1 LTCVS
6 LYYIIS
12 ANAERVIL
20 GETMI
25 TEKEI
30 IISIKKNIR
39 NLFESI
45 DFLKVNSTKSEVKNL
60 FPGQQ
65 VQPDLVVEV
74 KTKDKRKYFIVFEVK
89 SAGQPRYT
97 RMAVNELKYMISN
110 RKNYYGVFVATFI
123 SKDSK
128 KICSEN
134 GIGFI
139 DLAGNC
145 LFKFN
150 NIYISI
156 EGRPNLYPNT
166 RPLKSIFSTKSTR
179 ALRVFL
185 CNPKK
190 EWFVKDI
197 AKEANI
203 SLGQASNIKQ
213 RLLEFEFV
221 EETGSGKNSK
231 IKLKKAES
239 LLREWSNN
247 YSYQKNRIRN
257 FYSMDDV
264 ESLERKLNDYFKKNQ
279 ISYAFTLTSGASRV
293 APFLRY
299 NRIFTYVSNNID
311 RIAKDLN
318 FKEVSTGPNISFLEP
333 YDEGVLYY
341 SQEVNGVKVVS
352 DIQLYLDLQSYMK
365 RGEEAAEFL
374 LEKRLRTQW

>member
-1 LTCVS
+1 LTYVS
-6 LYYIIS
+6 LYYILS
-12 ANAERVIL
+12 ANAERAIL

-30 IISIKKNIR
+30 IDSIKKNIR
-39 NLFESI
+39 NLFESTDI
-45 DFLKVNSTKSEVKNL
+45 VKVNSISSEVNSL
-60 FPGQQ
+60 LPNQQ
-65 VQPDLVVEV
+65 VQPDLIVEV
-74 KTKDKRKYFIVFEVK
+74 KTKDRKKYFIVFEVK

-97 RMAVNELKYMISN
+97 RMAVNQLKYVINN
-110 RKNYYGVFVATFI
+110 RKNYYGVFTATFI
-123 SKDSK
+123 SEESK
-128 KICSEN
+128 QICNEN

-145 LFKFN
+145 LFKFDN
-150 NIYISI
+150 VYINV
-156 EGRPNLYPNT
+156 EGRPNLSPNT

-203 SLGQASNIKQ
+203 SLGQAFNIKQ
-213 RLLEFEFV
+213 RLLELEFI

-231 IKLKKAES
+231 IKLKNAE
-239 LLREWSNN
+239 LLLKKWSNN
-247 YSYQKNRIRN
+247 YSYQKNKRRN

-264 ESLERKLNDYFKKNQ
+264 EFLERKLINYFKENQ
-279 ISYAFTLTSGASRV
+279 IFYAFTLTSGASRV

-299 NRIFTYVSNNID
+299 QKVFTYVNNNIQ
-311 RIAKDLN
+311 RMAKDLN
-318 FKEVSTGPNISFLEP
+318 FKEVSTGSNISFLEP
-333 YDEGVLYY
+333 YDEGVFYY
-341 SQEVNGVKVVS
+341 LQEVNGVKVVS

-365 RGEEAAEFL
+365 RGEEAAKFL
-374 LEKRLRTQW
+374 LERRLRKQW

>member
-1 LTCVS
+1 
-6 LYYIIS
+6 
-12 ANAERVIL
+12 
-20 GETMI
+20 MI

-123 SKDSK
+123 SKESQ

-374 LEKRLRTQW
+374 LEKRLRKQW

>member
-1 LTCVS
+1 
-6 LYYIIS
+6 
-12 ANAERVIL
+12 
-20 GETMI
+20 MI

-30 IISIKKNIR
+30 IDSIKKNIR
-39 NLFESI
+39 NLFKSTDFIKVDSI
-45 DFLKVNSTKSEVKNL
+45 KSEVKNL
-60 FPGQQ
+60 FPDQQ
-65 VQPDLVVEV
+65 VQPDLIVEV
-74 KTKDKRKYFIVFEVK
+74 KTKDKKKYFIVFEVK

-97 RMAVNELKYMISN
+97 RMAVNELKYMVSN
-110 RKNYYGVFVATFI
+110 RKNYYGVFAATFI
-123 SKDSK
+123 SEESK
-128 KICSEN
+128 QICSEN
-134 GIGFI
+134 SVGFI

-145 LFKFN
+145 LFKFDKV
-150 NIYISI
+150 YISI

-213 RLLEFEFV
+213 RLLEFEFI
-221 EETGSGKNSK
+221 EETGNGKNSK
-231 IKLKKAES
+231 IRLKKAEP

-257 FYSMDDV
+257 FYSMDNIEV
-264 ESLERKLNDYFKKNQ
+264 LERKLNDYFKENQ
-279 ISYAFTLTSGASRV
+279 ISYAFTLTSGASKV

-299 NRIFTYVSNNID
+299 NRIFTYVSNNNNID
-311 RIAKDLN
+311 RVAKDLN

-341 SQEVNGVKVVS
+341 LQEVNDVKVVS
-352 DIQLYLDLQSYMK
+352 DIQLYLDLQSYTK
-365 RGEEAAEFL
+365 RGEEAAKFL
-374 LEKRLRTQW
+374 LERRLRKQWQ

>member
-1 LTCVS
+1 LTYIS

-12 ANAERVIL
+12 ANAERAIL
-20 GETMI
+20 GETMV

-30 IISIKKNIR
+30 IDSIKKNIR
-39 NLFESI
+39 NLFEST
-45 DFLKVNSTKSEVKNL
+45 DFIKVDSIKSEVKNL
-60 FPGQQ
+60 FPDQQ
-65 VQPDLVVEV
+65 VQPDLIVEV
-74 KTKDKRKYFIVFEVK
+74 KTKDKKKYFVVFEIK
-89 SAGQPRYT
+89 SAGQPRYA
-97 RMAVNELKYMISN
+97 RVAANELKCMISN
-110 RKNYYGVFVATFI
+110 RKNYYGVFAATFI
-123 SKDSK
+123 SEESK
-128 KICSEN
+128 QICSEN
-134 GIGFI
+134 SVGFI

-145 LFKFN
+145 LFKFD

-197 AKEANI
+197 AKEA
-203 SLGQASNIKQ
+203 K
-213 RLLEFEFV
+213 EP
-221 EETGSGKNSK
+221 
-231 IKLKKAES
+231 
-239 LLREWSNN
+239 LLREWSNS
-247 YSYQKNRIRN
+247 YSYRKNRIRN

-264 ESLERKLNDYFKKNQ
+264 EVLERKLNDYFKENQ
-279 ISYAFTLTSGASRV
+279 IPYAFTLTSGASKV

-299 NRIFTYVSNNID
+299 NRIFAYVSNNNNID
-311 RIAKDLN
+311 RVAKVLN

-341 SQEVNGVKVVS
+341 LQEVNGVKVVS
-352 DIQLYLDLQSYMK
+352 DIQLYLDLKGYMK

-374 LEKRLRTQW
+374 LEKRLRKQ

>member
-1 LTCVS
+1 LTYIS

-30 IISIKKNIR
+30 IDNIKKNII

-45 DFLKVNSTKSEVKNL
+45 DFIKVDSIKSEVTNL
-60 FPGQQ
+60 FPNQQ
-65 VQPDLVVEV
+65 VQPDLIVEV
-74 KTKDKRKYFIVFEVK
+74 KTKDKKKYFIVFEVK

-97 RMAVNELKYMISN
+97 RMAVNQLKYMVSN
-110 RKNYYGVFVATFI
+110 RKNYYGVFAATFI
-123 SKDSK
+123 SEESK
-128 KICSEN
+128 QICIEN

-139 DLAGNC
+139 DLAGNS
-145 LFKFN
+145 LIKFDN
-150 NIYISI
+150 VYISI
-156 EGRPNLYPNT
+156 GGHPNLYPNT

-179 ALRVFL
+179 VLRIFL

-213 RLLEFEFV
+213 RLLEFEFIA
-221 EETGSGKNSK
+221 ETGMGKNSK
-231 IKLKKAES
+231 IILKNAE
-239 LLREWSNN
+239 LLLEKWSNN
-247 YSYQKNRIRN
+247 YSYRKNKIRN
-257 FYSMDDV
+257 FYSMDGLDV
-264 ESLERKLNDYFKKNQ
+264 LERELSNYFKENQ

-299 NRIFTYVSNNID
+299 KRIFTYVSNNID
-311 RIAKDLN
+311 RIARDLN
-318 FKEVSTGPNISFLEP
+318 FKEVSTGPNVSLLEP
-333 YDEGVLYY
+333 YDEGVFYY
-341 SQEVNGVKVVS
+341 LQEVNGEKVVS
-352 DIQLYLDLQSYMK
+352 NIQLYLDLQSYME
-365 RGEEAAEFL
+365 RGEEAAKFL
-374 LEKRLRTQW
+374 LERKLKKQW